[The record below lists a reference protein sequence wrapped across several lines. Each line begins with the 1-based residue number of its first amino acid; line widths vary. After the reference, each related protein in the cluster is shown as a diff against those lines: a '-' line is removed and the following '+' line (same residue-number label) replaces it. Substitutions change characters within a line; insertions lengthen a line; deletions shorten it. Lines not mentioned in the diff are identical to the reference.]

1 MEGINNIKKKILIT
15 IFTTLFLIGFI
26 YPVYSQATSTQNN
39 AVSSLESNSIIQWII
54 NSSIN
59 GYSTAGQYL
68 ANFISIKRVPSYV
81 WTSITFLMTTLL
93 FVAIYAF
100 LFEIFIQRT
109 GISESETM
117 KKAKILLIFVL
128 SVFSAIAI
136 GFAIPFLFNLYGFIL
151 LILLLVALF
160 FFGRAAISY
169 GKGFHYAAKSFAA
182 SVEKDLLEVEKELK
196 KARKDLSEQDVKFL
210 EEGREKIYNDLEKIS
225 NEFNNA
231 EKDFQSTLSALV
243 NLYRT
248 FLGALVRD
256 YYNYI
261 QPGQPGSNLPST
273 QKDEI
278 SKFTVH
284 LENLRNSLHPDMQ
297 PFPSPKTLYEERLN
311 EINNLHI
318 DDSIKR
324 EFRNILDLEYSSII
338 LHSNIRSTIRDTI
351 SKYENVRKLLIWFY
365 AFENGFK
372 KDFEVRFRHFLGAPD
387 SRKYEIGIL
396 SAIDKSRKYIRE
408 MENLI
413 NGRIKFLD
421 DLLH

>member
-136 GFAIPFLFNLYGFIL
+136 GYAIPFLFNLYGFIL
-151 LILLLVALF
+151 LILSLVVLF
-160 FFGRAAISY
+160 FFGRAAVSY
-169 GKGFHYAAKSFAA
+169 GKSVHYAAKSFAA
-182 SVEKDLLEVEKELK
+182 SVERDLLKVEKELK

-210 EEGREKIYNDLEKIS
+210 EEGREKIYNDLVNIN
-225 NEFNNA
+225 NEFGNA
-231 EKDFQSTLSALV
+231 EKKFQTTLSAVVKLYKSLLNKLAYEYKNYLTQNQQ
-243 NLYRT
+243 NLSSNQKNDLDNLITY
-248 FLGALVRD
+248 LEDKRD
-256 YYNYI
+256 
-261 QPGQPGSNLPST
+261 
-273 QKDEI
+273 
-278 SKFTVH
+278 
-284 LENLRNSLHPDMQ
+284 SLHPNMR
-297 PFPSPKTLYEERLN
+297 PFQSMSELHDEILG
-311 EINNLHI
+311 EINNKNNLDKIHKQYLR
-318 DDSIKR
+318 DQ
-324 EFRNILDLEYSSII
+324 LDLNYRGII
-338 LHSNIRSTIRDTI
+338 LPHIPPLIQDAINE
-351 SKYENVRKLLIWFY
+351 YRKVEGLLINFH

-396 SAIDKSRKYIRE
+396 SAIGKSAKPIKE

-413 NGRIKFLD
+413 NDRIKFLEKI
-421 DLLH
+421 LH

>member
-117 KKAKILLIFVL
+117 KKAKILLIFAL

-160 FFGRAAISY
+160 FFGRATISY
-169 GKGFHYAAKSFAA
+169 GKSFHYAAKSFAA
-182 SVEKDLLEVEKELK
+182 NVEKDLVNAEKELK
-196 KARKDLSEQDVKFL
+196 EAKRYLSEEEVNQITEGIDKILNIYYDAKNAISAADQIFQNALSTIIKEYKSFIRVLISDLNSLLNSKKIQDKKQLQQFINHLRNIGKRFDPTNKQTIPSISGLYNMILDDLNRNFNFNPNDKNIIINALYNRHTNNLRQNTRILSEVQKAIHAYEIAGAKLKSLYSYENTFKNDINLRFRQFLHVTGSRKIELVMLSTLKDLKNFITND
-210 EEGREKIYNDLEKIS
+210 EKIIND
-225 NEFNNA
+225 N
-231 EKDFQSTLSALV
+231 
-243 NLYRT
+243 
-248 FLGALVRD
+248 
-256 YYNYI
+256 
-261 QPGQPGSNLPST
+261 
-273 QKDEI
+273 
-278 SKFTVH
+278 
-284 LENLRNSLHPDMQ
+284 
-297 PFPSPKTLYEERLN
+297 
-311 EINNLHI
+311 
-318 DDSIKR
+318 
-324 EFRNILDLEYSSII
+324 
-338 LHSNIRSTIRDTI
+338 
-351 SKYENVRKLLIWFY
+351 
-365 AFENGFK
+365 
-372 KDFEVRFRHFLGAPD
+372 
-387 SRKYEIGIL
+387 
-396 SAIDKSRKYIRE
+396 
-408 MENLI
+408 
-413 NGRIKFLD
+413 IKFLRD
-421 DLLH
+421 VLR